1 MPGRASQ
8 QNRLLGMLNQIP
20 DRSKPVGL
28 SLFADYSVSF
38 HHKAQVPWTPN
49 ISPSLTEFYNPKL
62 SEEQKEN
69 QVKSAH
75 EVKNRPEQ
83 IKFIEKPA
91 VLQSKSIVQKNLRA
105 GRITAS
111 VHEVPYTNQNNQ
123 TKSLIKNYLQRVK
136 T

>member
-1 MPGRASQ
+1 MKKNPPAKRFMAGRASQ

-28 SLFADYSVSF
+28 SSFADYSASF
-38 HHKAQVPWTPN
+38 HHKAQVPRTPN

-75 EVKNRPEQ
+75 EVKISPEQ
-83 IKFIEKPA
+83 VKFIEKPA
-91 VLQSKSIVQKNLRA
+91 VLQSNSIV
-105 GRITAS
+105 
-111 VHEVPYTNQNNQ
+111 
-123 TKSLIKNYLQRVK
+123 
-136 T
+136 